1 MKKENKNLWRRYEK
15 NRPIISNRQKQKR
28 KSDRR
33 KLHPQTKKKYR
44 VYFFHSRG
52 LKRIPHTRPQLHWRV
67 LLLRAATL
75 CCEYS
80 TTYQRFPF
88 RFFPTM
94 DRLWTPSPMF
104 FDRTLL
110 QFLYRDREGSR
121 PYAAALN
128 LKLKKACFAVEK
140 NTSKSIKWYF
150 WWVDCAKI

>member
-15 NRPIISNRQKQKR
+15 NRPIIPNRQKQKR

-67 LLLRAATL
+67 LLLRAAML
-75 CCEYS
+75 CCEY

-140 NTSKSIKWYF
+140 NTSKSIKSYF
-150 WWVDCAKI
+150 WWVDSAKI

>member
-15 NRPIISNRQKQKR
+15 NRPIIPNRQKQKR

-75 CCEYS
+75 CCEYILHIS
-80 TTYQRFPF
+80 EIS
-88 RFFPTM
+88 
-94 DRLWTPSPMF
+94 LS
-104 FDRTLL
+104 
-110 QFLYRDREGSR
+110 FLSNYG
-121 PYAAALN
+121 PALN
-128 LKLKKACFAVEK
+128 SVSNVFRPNATSVLVQRPRRKQTLCCGSQFKTEKSVFCSGEKYVKKHQIVFLM
-140 NTSKSIKWYF
+140 SG
-150 WWVDCAKI
+150 

>member
-1 MKKENKNLWRRYEK
+1 MKRENKNLWRRYEK
-15 NRPIISNRQKQKR
+15 NRPIIPNRQKQKR

-33 KLHPQTKKKYR
+33 KLHPRTKKKYR
-44 VYFFHSRG
+44 VFSFIHGGWSASRTQDRNFIG
-52 LKRIPHTRPQLHWRV
+52 EYCYWE
-67 LLLRAATL
+67 LLRYAVSI
-75 CCEYS
+75 YYI
-80 TTYQRFPF
+80 YQRFPF

-128 LKLKKACFAVEK
+128 LKLKKSVFCSGEK
-140 NTSKSIKWYF
+140 YVKKHQIVFLMSG
-150 WWVDCAKI
+150 